1 MFVVPTVDLSPYL
14 DGDPAARPRTA
25 IALDHACRSVGF
37 VQVVGHG
44 VRPRAVAG
52 LEAARDAF
60 FALPPSTKRELVVTD
75 GTNRGYSPPRS
86 ESLSRSLG
94 VEQATRMN
102 DFFEAFNVGTAADGP
117 PGGGDGNVWPD
128 LPGFRDAVERWVAE
142 ARRVARAL
150 TTALGDA
157 VGDREA
163 FSRLAADPVEVLRL
177 NHYALEEQDLPPDAD
192 LTGMG
197 EHTDYGLVTV
207 LWADRVAGL
216 QVLHEGTWHDVLP
229 AEGALLVN
237 LGDLTARLTGDRW
250 RSTLHRVRPPV
261 EDGRVRRR
269 RSAAFFHDG
278 DPDAVV
284 ETLPLPGA
292 RPYPATT
299 VREHLAAKLGGS
311 RDGTLNPTADRE
323 AARVRAAVAR

>member
-1 MFVVPTVDLSPYL
+1 MFVVPTVDLGPYL
-14 DGDPAARPRTA
+14 DGDPADRPRTA
-25 IALDHACRSVGF
+25 IALDHACRTVGF

-44 VRPRAVAG
+44 VRPRSVAG
-52 LEAARDAF
+52 LTEALDAF
-60 FALPPSTKRELVVTD
+60 FALPAETKRDLVVTD

-94 VEQATRMN
+94 LERARMN

-128 LPGFRDAVERWVAE
+128 LPGFREAVERWVHE
-142 ARRVARAL
+142 ARRVAGAL

-157 VGDREA
+157 LGDREA
-163 FSRLAADPVEVLRL
+163 LRRLARNPVEVLRL
-177 NHYALEEQDLPPDAD
+177 NHYALAEQDLPDDAD

-216 QVLHEGTWHDVLP
+216 QVLHEGTWHDVVP
-229 AEGALLVN
+229 DEGALLVN

-284 ETLPLPGA
+284 ETLPLAGS
-292 RPYPATT
+292 RPYPPTT
-299 VREHLAAKLGGS
+299 VAAHLAAKLGGS
-311 RDGTLNPTADRE
+311 RAGTLTAGAERE
-323 AARVRAAVAR
+323 AARVQEAAR